1 MAPPETEEKRPT
13 TLYGNL
19 MECPICLG
27 PIKNPAETPCGH
39 VACYEHLKA
48 WGKPL
53 VEGGQAKAG
62 CPVCNVQPTIQDV
75 LAYKRSPVHPVQKGV
90 RSQGEAQKP
99 SPCSYSPSGKEK
111 EHSWRRSRPWMLIRW
126 RSEDLGNSVLFYL
139 FIPCFLLKIDC
150 FFVSCLYLF
159 RFYGIFIVWFVK

>member
-1 MAPPETEEKRPT
+1 MAPPEIDEKRPT

-19 MECPICLG
+19 EECPICLG

-62 CPVCNVQPTIQDV
+62 CPVCNQLFKTFWHTNGRPYTLYKKGCGAKGKLKNPRRVRIRRRGK
-75 LAYKRSPVHPVQKGV
+75 KRSTAGDAKI
-90 RSQGEAQKP
+90 EAMDFDYRLLL
-99 SPCSYSPSGKEK
+99 CI
-111 EHSWRRSRPWMLIRW
+111 L
-126 RSEDLGNSVLFYL
+126 SVSFAIFWHFY
-139 FIPCFLLKIDC
+139 
-150 FFVSCLYLF
+150 
-159 RFYGIFIVWFVK
+159 